1 MGETI
6 PTFQKVFTRN
16 NSEHVSWTKVGPG
29 VTSGTFFYMA
39 VAIPTFAAALGPGT
53 QPTVTVDGNG
63 TKITLTGTVDEDTE
77 YNILCFHQDGVPRRF
92 S

>member
-1 MGETI
+1 MGEVI

-16 NSEHVSWTKVGPG
+16 NSEHVSWTKISGA
-29 VTSGTFFYMA
+29 TSGTFFYMA
-39 VAIPTFAAALGPGT
+39 IATPTFAAALGSGT

-77 YNILCFHQDGVPRRF
+77 YNILAFHQDGVPRRF

>member
-1 MGETI
+1 MGELIPSFQTI
-6 PTFQKVFTRN
+6 ITQN
-16 NSEHVSWTKVGPG
+16 NSEHVSWTKVKGA
-29 VTSGTFFYMA
+29 TSGTFFYMA
-39 VAIPTFAAALGPGT
+39 IAIPTFAIALGPGT

-77 YNILCFHQDGVPRRF
+77 YNILAFHQDGVPRRF